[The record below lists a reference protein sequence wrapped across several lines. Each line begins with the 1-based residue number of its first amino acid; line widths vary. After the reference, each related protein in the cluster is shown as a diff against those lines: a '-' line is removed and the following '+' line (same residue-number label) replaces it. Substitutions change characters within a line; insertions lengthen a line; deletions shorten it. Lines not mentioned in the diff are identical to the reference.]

1 MFPDDNDTG
10 SAGSGSEMLDLSS
23 IIQVSQ
29 SLASEIELGSL
40 LEKIIRIAIENAGAQ
55 KGLFILKNEENNKLY
70 IEAEYSTDTQI
81 KVLQSIPVEESNRLS
96 PAIINYV
103 NMTNENLVLDHACR
117 MGLFVNDPHISRNSV
132 KSVLC
137 MPVTDKGKMAGILYL
152 ENNLATG
159 AFTAER
165 LKILQV
171 LSAQAAISIENSRL
185 IAHREK
191 TTKLQT
197 EMKIA
202 ANIQSV
208 LLPENPLIEGFEIT
222 AYLKPTDEVGGDYY
236 DVINTGTNNWVIIG
250 DVSGHGVPAG
260 LVMMMVLTTIQALV
274 RKFPDIK
281 PSDLLSIVNEAL
293 KYNVEKIK
301 ELKYMTITAFSF
313 GTDGR
318 AVYSGRH
325 QDILVYRAESAD
337 VDILPSKGSWLMP
350 WDMGRKNI
358 DSELC
363 LKQGDTML
371 LYTDGISEAINTERI
386 MFSEEKLADILK
398 QYGTLKTVE
407 IRDKIL
413 EALLGYTLRD
423 DMTMVVLKKK

>member
-1 MFPDDNDTG
+1 M
-10 SAGSGSEMLDLSS
+10 
-23 IIQVSQ
+23 V
-29 SLASEIELGSL
+29 
-40 LEKIIRIAIENAGAQ
+40 
-55 KGLFILKNEENNKLY
+55 
-70 IEAEYSTDTQI
+70 
-81 KVLQSIPVEESNRLS
+81 
-96 PAIINYV
+96 
-103 NMTNENLVLDHACR
+103 
-117 MGLFVNDPHISRNSV
+117 
-132 KSVLC
+132 
-137 MPVTDKGKMAGILYL
+137 GILYL
-152 ENNLATG
+152 ENNLATD
-159 AFTAER
+159 AFTAEW

-185 IAHREK
+185 IAQREN

-208 LLPENPLIEGFEIT
+208 LLPENPLIEGFEIS

-236 DVINTGTNNWVIIG
+236 DVINIGNKNWVIIG

-293 KYNVEKIK
+293 KYNVEKMK
-301 ELKYMTITAFSF
+301 EQKFMTITAFSF
-313 GTDGR
+313 GKDGH

-325 QDILVYRAESAD
+325 QDLLVYRAASAN
-337 VDILPSKGSWLMP
+337 VDIIQSKGSWLLP
-350 WDMGRKNI
+350 WDIGTKNI
-358 DSELC
+358 DSELY

-398 QYGTLKTVE
+398 QYGKLKTDD

-413 EALLGYTLRD
+413 EALQGYTLRD
-423 DMTMVVLKKK
+423 DMTMVILKKK